1 MYSGVCNGAVVRS
14 MRNLSKSSSASIST
28 MHPELENESPEVMQH
43 VLRKYENNNNLLVTS
58 CNSVMGTRMGDNYMS
73 VVKRVK
79 VQGKING
86 HDGEFEYIYYYIFD
100 CIPMGMRSTKSKKVF
115 DNGKKKS
122 KWTPVTFE
130 IQNLSMR
137 KRSNGYF
144 FFKNVSTRTN
154 RQIYLCISK

>member
-1 MYSGVCNGAVVRS
+1 
-14 MRNLSKSSSASIST
+14 
-28 MHPELENESPEVMQH
+28 MHPELENESTEVMQH

-86 HDGEFEYIYYYIFD
+86 HDGEYINIHLLILYSY
-100 CIPMGMRSTKSKKVF
+100 CRLGMRSKKIKKVF
-115 DNGKKKS
+115 DNGKK
-122 KWTPVTFE
+122 
-130 IQNLSMR
+130 IQNERPLHSRYNLSMR

-144 FFKNVSTRTN
+144 FFF
-154 RQIYLCISK
+154 